1 MFNIN
6 LVNSRRAFIVAAL
19 VIPPLVALC
28 APFAVAQEA
37 TKQAAPVYVA
47 MTTSLGTIYLALD
60 ASKAPVSV
68 ENFTT
73 YAKEGFYNGT
83 IFHRV
88 IKGFMIQGGGFTPD
102 LAQKAPKAGIKNEW
116 TNGLSNGL
124 GTISMARQGGRADS
138 ATSQF
143 FINTADNK
151 MLDQPRDGS
160 GYAVFGKVIKGMDV
174 VEAIANSPI
183 GQIKGMGDVPKATIT
198 IEKVEVL
205 KGPPAEDAPT
215 LRTPPAAPSAP
226 LVPTTPDPTPPT
238 GTTKK

>member
-1 MFNIN
+1 MFNT
-6 LVNSRRAFIVAAL
+6 SRLRHRTLFVTSALALAAGAAFVT
-19 VIPPLVALC
+19 
-28 APFAVAQEA
+28 APSRAQEA
-37 TKQAAPVYVA
+37 APAAAATPAPVYVS
-47 MTTSLGTIYLALD
+47 MQTSLGTIYLELNA
-60 ASKAPVSV
+60 AKAPISV
-68 ENFTT
+68 ANFTT

-88 IKGFMIQGGGFTPD
+88 IKSFMIQGGGFSASLD
-102 LAQKAPKAGIKNEW
+102 QKQPKAGIKNEW

-174 VEAIANSPI
+174 VDAIAASPT
-183 GQIKGMGDVPKATIT
+183 GQMKGMGDVPKETIT
-198 IEKVEVL
+198 IEKVEL
-205 KGPPAEDAPT
+205 MTGPPSADAPT
-215 LRTPPAAPSAP
+215 LKSPPSPSPAG
-226 LVPTTPDPTPPT
+226 PTKP
-238 GTTKK
+238 

>member
-47 MTTSLGTIYLALD
+47 MTTTKGTIYLELNA
-60 ASKAPVSV
+60 AKAPISV
-68 ENFTT
+68 ENFTA
-73 YAKEGFYNGT
+73 YAKEGYYNGT

-88 IKGFMIQGGGFTPD
+88 IKSFMIQGGGFIAD
-102 LAQKAPKAGIKNEW
+102 LGQKTTKAGIKNEW

-151 MLDQPRDGS
+151 MLDDPRDGA
-160 GYAVFGKVIKGMDV
+160 GYAVFGTVIKGMDV
-174 VEAIANSPI
+174 VEAIEAVPTGVN
-183 GQIKGMGDVPKATIT
+183 KGMLDVPKETIM
-198 IEKVEVL
+198 IESVVIMKA
-205 KGPPAEDAPT
+205 PPAADAPT
-215 LRTPPAAPSAP
+215 LRAPPAAVTPAAPATPPA
-226 LVPTTPDPTPPT
+226 PPAS
-238 GTTKK
+238 GTTKP